1 VTYQTRND
9 IPKEY
14 NPTTNP
20 VPADFIM
27 GYGPD
32 TPGGTDNR
40 RMWNEK
46 GVLDTMVHECAQTP
60 GGESLQASND
70 KYRMGVYATTSVGD
84 YD

>member
-1 VTYQTRND
+1 VH
-9 IPKEY
+9 
-14 NPTTNP
+14 NP

-27 GYGPD
+27 GYGED

-46 GVLDTMVHECAQTP
+46 GVLDTLVHECAQP
-60 GGESLQASND
+60 GPAESLKPNND
-70 KYRMGVYATTSVGD
+70 PFKVGIYAQNHLLPD